1 MGQTRR
7 ALLSVSDK
15 TGLLPLAQALAGAGI
30 ELLSTGGTAKAL
42 REAGLN
48 VTDLSAY
55 TGFPE
60 MLDGRVKTLHP
71 KVHGGLLY
79 VRGNSSH
86 EAAIARHE
94 IHPIDFVVVNLY
106 PFEQTVAR
114 PE

>member
-1 MGQTRR
+1 MEQIRR

-15 TGLLPLAQALAGAGI
+15 TGLVPLARTLAAAEV

-42 REAGLN
+42 REAGLT

-71 KVHGGLLY
+71 
-79 VRGNSSH
+79 
-86 EAAIARHE
+86 
-94 IHPIDFVVVNLY
+94 
-106 PFEQTVAR
+106 
-114 PE
+114 

>member
-1 MGQTRR
+1 MLLPVDLAAAARGMYRLVMEHIRR

-15 TGLLPLAQALAGAGI
+15 TGLVPLTPTPAAAGGGM
-30 ELLSTGGTAKAL
+30 LSAGGTAKAL

-71 KVHGGLLY
+71 KVHGGPLYLL
-79 VRGNSSH
+79 GN
-86 EAAIARHE
+86 ERH
-94 IHPIDFVVVNLY
+94 
-106 PFEQTVAR
+106 R
-114 PE
+114 